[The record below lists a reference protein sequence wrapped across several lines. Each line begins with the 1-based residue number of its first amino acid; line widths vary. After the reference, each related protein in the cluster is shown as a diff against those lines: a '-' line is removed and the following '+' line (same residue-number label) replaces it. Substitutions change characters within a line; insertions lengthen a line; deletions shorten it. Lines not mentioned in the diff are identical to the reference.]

1 VLFIVLLI
9 AASQMSLSIRER
21 TRELGALKAMGFTD
35 GIVLTLVLV
44 ESVTL
49 SVLAGALGLGLAWL
63 ISLGGDPTG
72 GLMPIWMF
80 QPRDMIL
87 GLGLAVLL
95 GVIAGTMP
103 AVGAMRLQIAT
114 ALRRS

>member
-1 VLFIVLLI
+1 MGFPDRLVLGLVLF
-9 AASQMSLSIRER
+9 
-21 TRELGALKAMGFTD
+21 
-35 GIVLTLVLV
+35 

-49 SVLAGALGLGLAWL
+49 SVLAGGLGIGLAWL

-72 GLMPIWMF
+72 GLLPIFMLMPEHIA
-80 QPRDMIL
+80 L

-103 AVGAMRLQIAT
+103 AMAAMRLQIST
-114 ALRRS
+114 ALRRN